1 MYFNH
6 DRLECYAVALEVAR
20 WAARIKVPTGRK
32 HLRDQLVRSA
42 DSVVLNIAEGA
53 GRPFGGAARRAFFDI
68 AMGSAA
74 EVGAIIDLLGEDATR
89 KTQVLRVAQMAARLR

>member
-1 MYFNH
+1 MHFNH
-6 DRLECYAVALEVAR
+6 DKLECYAVALDVAR
-20 WAARIKVPTGRK
+20 WAARVKVPTGRK

-53 GRPFGGAARRAFFDI
+53 GRPFGGAARRSFFDI

-74 EVGAIIDLLGEDATR
+74 EVGAIIDLLGEDAA
-89 KTQVLRVAQMAARLR
+89 KKSQVLRVAQMAARLR

>member
-1 MYFNH
+1 M
-6 DRLECYAVALEVAR
+6 RWELVLESLA
-20 WAARIKVPTGRK
+20 
-32 HLRDQLVRSA
+32 H
-42 DSVVLNIAEGA
+42 SVVLNTTEGA